1 MALEEVAKCELTL
14 SAWSLPEQSGISSFA
29 PHVPIGIHRISDR
42 SILFWPYHVCGALIT
57 ITPTNQREQHQGGCK
72 GEARLWGLGA
82 FHVVKEKETA
92 DGNAGYRKRIGVFK
106 RSVALEAETEIEL
119 RWIEYHL
126 IR

>member
-1 MALEEVAKCELTL
+1 MAQKEVAKCERTL
-14 SAWSLPEQSGISSFA
+14 SAWNLPEQSGISSFA
-29 PHVPIGIHRISDR
+29 PHVSISIHPIFSR
-42 SILFWPYHVCGALIT
+42 SILLWQYHDCGAPIT

-106 RSVALEAETEIEL
+106 RWVALEAETEIEL